1 MTCDEILCSEVH
13 KASQQITGMGEKIAP
28 DLILN
33 ALLKLI
39 KELIQLVQQEKQLAL
54 DGKSARIIAKVNA
67 LTDPVIIREL
77 YWASQAGVKI
87 DLIERNLQH
96 GIEIVYRI
104 QRKSAQTEFLK
115 SLNRI

>member
-39 KELIQLVQQEKQLAL
+39 KKLIQLVQQEKQRAL
-54 DGKSARIIAKVNA
+54 DGKSARIIANVNA

-77 YWASQAGVKI
+77 Y
-87 DLIERNLQH
+87 
-96 GIEIVYRI
+96 
-104 QRKSAQTEFLK
+104 
-115 SLNRI
+115 